1 MDTHQR
7 AIAEFDRAIAEHE
20 ARQLADELGYSF
32 GVLTDGTIVLEP
44 PAPAIDYSRNEGGAE
59 CARCDKTL
67 DVFTRCQRVV
77 MDVGLSFHLRF
88 LCPNCYSI
96 ETAD

>member
-1 MDTHQR
+1 MSRHDQ
-7 AIAEFDRAIAEHE
+7 AIAEHE

-44 PAPAIDYSRNEGGAE
+44 PTPTVDHSRNEGGPD
-59 CARCDKTL
+59 CARCGKELT
-67 DVFTRCQRVV
+67 VFTRCQRVV

-96 ETAD
+96 EAAD